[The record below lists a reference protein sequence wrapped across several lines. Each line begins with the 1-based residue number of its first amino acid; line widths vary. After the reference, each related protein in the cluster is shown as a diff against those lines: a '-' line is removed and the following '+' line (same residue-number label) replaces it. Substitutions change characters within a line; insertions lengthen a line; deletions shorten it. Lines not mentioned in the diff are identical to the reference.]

1 MIDRRDHLWD
11 RLAEM
16 DETLRHFAEQEQ
28 YFKEHQAE
36 LERVR
41 KELAKEEA
49 ARKLQKERDAI
60 RLQRSKE
67 IDDANNKIKNLDE
80 EIDKANKKLDAAYER
95 METQE
100 LDRNQYLALDLEI

>member
-1 MIDRRDHLWD
+1 MIDRREDLWD

-28 YFKEHQAE
+28 YFKEYQAE

>member
-1 MIDRRDHLWD
+1 M
-11 RLAEM
+11 
-16 DETLRHFAEQEQ
+16 RHFAEQEQ
-28 YFKEHQAE
+28 YYKEHQAE
-36 LERVR
+36 LERTR

-80 EIDKANKKLDAAYER
+80 EIQKAEKKLEDAH
-95 METQE
+95 
-100 LDRNQYLALDLEI
+100 

>member
-1 MIDRRDHLWD
+1 
-11 RLAEM
+11 M

-28 YFKEHQAE
+28 YFKEYQAE